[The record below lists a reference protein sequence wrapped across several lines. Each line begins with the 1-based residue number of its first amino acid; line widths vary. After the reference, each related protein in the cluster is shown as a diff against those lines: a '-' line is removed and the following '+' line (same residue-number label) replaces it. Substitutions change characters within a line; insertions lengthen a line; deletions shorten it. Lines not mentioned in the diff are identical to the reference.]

1 MQHSNIS
8 TLQPSNNIYILV
20 IDGKP
25 EGPFNVEQLKGL
37 NIRSGDFV
45 KTPEMDDYKEAHE
58 IPELRQ
64 LFHFNK
70 QSVVPQ
76 YFAGFDQRLLAS
88 VLDWFMVGGGFIVV
102 AFTAVFLVDD
112 QQTRFIIAFIALG
125 LIPLTNFIY
134 HVVMESS
141 DKQATY
147 GKQILKIRVCDMEGV
162 RIGTGKAITRNL
174 LKIVS
179 LISIIGYLMS
189 FFNRKQQCLHDMMA
203 DTLVM
208 KDRLF

>member
-1 MQHSNIS
+1 MQHSNFQ
-8 TLQPSNNIYILV
+8 TLQPSNNSYILV

-37 NIRSGDFV
+37 KIKSGDFV

-88 VLDWFMVGGGFIVV
+88 VLDWFMVSGGFIVI
-102 AFTAVFLVDD
+102 AFTGIFLVDD
-112 QQTRFIIAFIALG
+112 QQTRFIIAFIVLG

-162 RIGTGKAITRNL
+162 RITIGKAVTRNL

-179 LISIIGYLMS
+179 LISIIGYLIS